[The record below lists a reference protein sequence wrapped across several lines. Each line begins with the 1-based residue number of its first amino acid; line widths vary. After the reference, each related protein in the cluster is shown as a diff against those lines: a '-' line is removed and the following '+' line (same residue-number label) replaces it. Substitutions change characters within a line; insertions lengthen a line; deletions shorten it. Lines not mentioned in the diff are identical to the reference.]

1 MTSLCS
7 AFGAIPLLFAHGAG
21 AENRQPIGAA
31 VLYGVLISMVLTLV
45 VVPAV
50 YALVARNTR
59 SPRYW
64 TRIIETHAQTSQ
76 ACQAPVTSP

>member
-7 AFGAIPLLFAHGAG
+7 AFGSIPLLLASGAG
-21 AENRQPIGAA
+21 AESREPIGVV

-59 SPRYW
+59 SPQYW
-64 TRIIETHAQTSQ
+64 AGVIQKLRAKERSTPAAEPT
-76 ACQAPVTSP
+76 